1 MCACGTIRRVAF
13 VASVLGIALL
23 LPRPSVAQVQ
33 VSAASDLT
41 PWLANGHSVA
51 LMAEGKMLGNWRLT
65 AEQWSMEF
73 PEFLTELSAANAGK
87 GFKQQVA
94 QAWAL
99 YADRHVNPSGD
110 GWHVGGVVNFMAS
123 TISRKA
129 HGQTARLHVL
139 ELLARGG
146 YRWFAFRDH
155 GLFINPW
162 VGVGL
167 PIVLQAAT
175 AIGDAT
181 FVQPPVQLLATV
193 HVGWRFGQQ
202 NTH

>member
-1 MCACGTIRRVAF
+1 GQQGHHSTVFHQISSLSQAVAKWSVHWLVVATALRTVAISGTVGGFVEGFAWRAMSRSGGCMCACGTIRRVAF

-110 GWHVGGVVNFMAS
+110 
-123 TISRKA
+123 
-129 HGQTARLHVL
+129 
-139 ELLARGG
+139 
-146 YRWFAFRDH
+146 
-155 GLFINPW
+155 
-162 VGVGL
+162 
-167 PIVLQAAT
+167 
-175 AIGDAT
+175 
-181 FVQPPVQLLATV
+181 
-193 HVGWRFGQQ
+193 
-202 NTH
+202 